1 MVVSS
6 SEEKSNG
13 SAKPYSCGVFFIYHS
28 LMIIIPCF
36 YNFVNGVCTK
46 KYSKNAEFLV
56 AILCKTYTTALTDF
70 SFFLRAIFRG
80 ETKNAL
86 CRSCCSDRGRFWRS
100 VTRIL
105 GATRCRTCTNYFFL
119 TKSTMLNSSLSL

>member
-1 MVVSS
+1 MVETS

-36 YNFVNGVCTK
+36 DNFVNGVCTK

-56 AILCKTYTTALTDF
+56 AILCKTLSDF
-70 SFFLRAIFRG
+70 FFLKAISRRNKKRPLP
-80 ETKNAL
+80 EL
-86 CRSCCSDRGRFWRS
+86 
-100 VTRIL
+100 L
-105 GATRCRTCTNYFFL
+105 L
-119 TKSTMLNSSLSL
+119 